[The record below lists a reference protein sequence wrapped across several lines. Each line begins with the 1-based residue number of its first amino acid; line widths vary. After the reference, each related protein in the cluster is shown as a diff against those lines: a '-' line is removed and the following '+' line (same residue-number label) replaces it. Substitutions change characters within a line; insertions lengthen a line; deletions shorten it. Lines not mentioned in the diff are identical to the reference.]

1 MNFTPL
7 SAGHD
12 TKIQSDKGRIGSKN
26 CFVPAVNRTNHLN
39 FQLISLYL
47 QRTSYRIMHR
57 IILLL
62 STIYFFH
69 DSIYAQAKYDA
80 GAKRFL
86 FDLSR
91 ENIKNPSADFI
102 TEYDIT
108 NINGK
113 LTIGALAKISN
124 EQALSYLKSNDVFV
138 SSKAGSIYS
147 IRIPID
153 RIETVLNIQGIDKV
167 EIGSELSIDMFR
179 ELNSARVDSVHNNWG
194 NLLDQPYFGT
204 GVVIGII
211 DWGFDYTHPNFY
223 DTTLTNMR
231 LVRAW
236 DQNKNSGPAPSS
248 YGFGTEYVGTNEL
261 LAAQEDTLYVFGPGS
276 HGTHV
281 AGIAGG
287 SGSGQIAYGVAP
299 DAELIFISLK
309 RDAPSL
315 IDGFNYIKD
324 YAEQVGKPWVVNMS
338 FGSHLGPHDGTDLKN
353 VGIDNLQGPGRVFVG
368 SAGNNGTNNFHL
380 DKNFSQNND
389 TLFTV
394 VTFDNSIANSF
405 GQTLSMW
412 GSENSSIK
420 VALRFTDFANNTIH
434 QTPFYWSNDE
444 PVIIDTLDINGNQII
459 VRVTA
464 VSAFE
469 SNDRPNIRVEVRNT
483 SSLKTVLVMHADDS
497 HVHIWNNVR
506 LNNRF
511 TNWGTNLTN
520 NYPNAVGGNHHYGL
534 GEPAGVGINVI
545 TVASYRAEQWNDAG
559 TSFVFGGI
567 SSFSSRGPTVDERA
581 KPDIAST
588 GQEVLSSIN
597 SFDSSNQT
605 GLISSF
611 DFNGRTYGF
620 KRFSGTSMSGPMVAG
635 IVALMLEANPN
646 LTTANAKEILKMTA
660 RLDNLTGDID
670 PNVGHLQWGWGKAN
684 ALAAVIAAKQFVGI
698 ESFLWQERAFSIFP
712 NPTSQNNPQIQL
724 SESLQGKDNLNLF
737 VYDLS
742 GNLVREIKLSGQ
754 AQQVIDLQNLG
765 AGSYLIQLR
774 GADVN
779 STFTLVKVN

>member
-1 MNFTPL
+1 M
-7 SAGHD
+7 S
-12 TKIQSDKGRIGSKN
+12 
-26 CFVPAVNRTNHLN
+26 
-39 FQLISLYL
+39 QLRISL
-47 QRTSYRIMHR
+47 
-57 IILLL
+57 IIFA
-62 STIYFFH
+62 FFF
-69 DSIYAQAKYDA
+69 SLKIFSQAKYDA
-80 GAKRFL
+80 GVKRFL
-86 FDLSR
+86 HDLKR
-91 ENIKNPSADFI
+91 EDFKLPSSGFI
-102 TEYDIT
+102 MEYDIT
-108 NINGK
+108 KFQGEW
-113 LTIGALAKISN
+113 TVGALAQITDNDAFDVLRELGVKLVSN
-124 EQALSYLKSNDVFV
+124 
-138 SSKAGSIYS
+138 AGNVHTL
-147 IRIPID
+147 RIPLD
-153 RIETVLNIQGIDKV
+153 RVDLVLGVSGISRIK
-167 EIGSELSIDMFR
+167 IGSELSLDMIR

-194 NLLDQPYFGT
+194 NLLSQPYFGS

-211 DWGFDYTHPNFY
+211 DWGFDYTDPNFY
-223 DTTLTNMR
+223 DTTLTNLR

-236 DQNKNSGPAPSS
+236 DQNKNSGPAPAL
-248 YGFGTEYVGTNEL
+248 YGFGTEYVGAIEL

-324 YAEQVGKPWVVNMS
+324 YAESVGKPWVVNMS
-338 FGSHLGPHDGTDLKN
+338 FGSHLGPHDGSSLEN
-353 VGIDNLQGPGRVFVG
+353 IGIDNLHGPGRIFVG
-368 SAGNNGTNNFHL
+368 SAGNNGNNNFHL
-380 DKNFSQNND
+380 DQDFTQNSD

-394 VTFDNSIANSF
+394 VTFDNSIVDVF

-412 GSENSSIK
+412 GSENSSFK
-420 VALRFTDFANNTIH
+420 VALRFTDFSNNTIY

-444 PVIIDTLDINGNQII
+444 PVIIDTLDVNGNQII

-469 SNDRPNIRVEVRNT
+469 TNDKPNIRMEIRNL
-483 SSLKTVLVMHADDS
+483 SNLKTVLVMHSDDS
-497 HVHIWNNVR
+497 HVHIWNNTR
-506 LNNRF
+506 MNNRY
-511 TNWGTNLTN
+511 TNWGVNLTN
-520 NYPNAVGGNHHYGL
+520 NYPNAVGGDHHYGL
-534 GEPAGVGINVI
+534 GEPAGVGKNVI
-545 TVASYRAEQWNDAG
+545 TVASYRAEQWNEAG

-567 SSFSSRGPTVDERA
+567 SGFSSRGPTVDERA

-611 DFNGRTYGF
+611 EFNGRTYGF

-646 LTTANAKEILKMTA
+646 LSAVGAKEILKMTA
-660 RLDNLTGDID
+660 RLDHLTGDID

-684 ALAAVIAAKQFVGI
+684 ALAAVIAATQFVGL
-698 ESFLWQERAFSIFP
+698 ESFSWQESAFSIFP
-712 NPTSQNNPQIQL
+712 NPTSQCNPQIQL
-724 SESLQGKDNLNLF
+724 SESIQGKDNLNLYI
-737 VYDLS
+737 YDLS

-754 AQQVIDLQNLG
+754 AQQVIDTQNLG

-779 STFTLVKVN
+779 STFTLMKVD